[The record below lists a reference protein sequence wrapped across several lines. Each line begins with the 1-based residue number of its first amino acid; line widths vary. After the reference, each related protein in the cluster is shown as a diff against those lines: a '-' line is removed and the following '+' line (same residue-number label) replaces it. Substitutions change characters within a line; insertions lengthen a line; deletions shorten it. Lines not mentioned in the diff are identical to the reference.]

1 MSENGLHIL
10 LLGATGLVGNRILE
24 LALRDERIASIT
36 APTRRALPPNNKLL
50 NPIVDF
56 ENLPDAQWWKTDG
69 VLCALGT
76 TIKQAGSQTAF
87 RNVDFKYVLSAA
99 NLARAAGSRVFVL
112 NSSLGADH
120 RSKTFYLKVKGETEQ
135 ALEKLG
141 FDSLTVVRPSL
152 LDGGPRPERR
162 YGEEIGLWMGKRLN
176 MLIPKRYRP
185 VSTLNVAKSMLEAAC
200 RAEPGLT
207 IIESEDIG
215 H

>member
-1 MSENGLHIL
+1 MSENRLHIL
-10 LLGATGLVGNRILE
+10 LLGATGLVGKRILE
-24 LALRDERIASIT
+24 LALQDECITNIT
-36 APTRRALPPNNKLL
+36 APTRRALPPNNKLH

-56 ENLPDAQWWKTDG
+56 ENLPDAQWWKTDA

-76 TIKQAGSQTAF
+76 TIKQAGSQAAF
-87 RNVDFKYVLSAA
+87 RNVDFQYVLSAA
-99 NLARAAGSRVFVL
+99 NLAKAAGSRVFVL

-120 RSKTFYLKVKGETEQ
+120 RSKSFYLKVKGETEQ
-135 ALEKLG
+135 ALEQLG

-152 LDGGPRPERR
+152 LDGGPRLERR
-162 YGEEIGLWMGKRLN
+162 YGEEIGLWMGNRLN
-176 MLIPKRYRP
+176 LLIPKRYRP